1 VVHQV
6 YENWSDGEVSRG
18 ATFTDGVANVLAP
31 SSFCPLGEPCGEHG
45 EYVRV
50 MHPAFLNERSG
61 ALTTCD
67 SAVMA
72 GAYGD
77 AAAFA
82 RNDTLV
88 CYPIAP
94 NGAMPPS
101 LAASASADD
110 FGYYGT
116 VIDSDPE
123 VCLHSKRKEN

>member
-1 VVHQV
+1 MSACLEYCEGLGWSKCSALNVVPLRTPRDV
-6 YENWSDGEVSRG
+6 PAALR
-18 ATFTDGVANVLAP
+18 ALAP
-31 SSFCPLGEPCGEHG
+31 VNIPFDAVHAS
-45 EYVRV
+45 
-50 MHPAFLNERSG
+50 SG

-77 AAAFA
+77 AAAFV